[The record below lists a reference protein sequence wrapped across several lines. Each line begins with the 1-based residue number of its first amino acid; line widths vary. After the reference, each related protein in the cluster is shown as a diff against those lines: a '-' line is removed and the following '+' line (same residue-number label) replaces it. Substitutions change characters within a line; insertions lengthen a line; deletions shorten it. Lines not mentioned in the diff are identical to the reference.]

1 MERVRVPV
9 PDLVIAVMQGRT
21 DIGEQG
27 GNPRLALDQR
37 PHADVLAVEVQK
49 IEQEEHER
57 RPRAG
62 VRLRRDR

>member
-1 MERVRVPV
+1 MERVRV

-37 PHADVLAVEVQK
+37 PHAEVLAVEVQK
-49 IEQEEHER
+49 IEQEEHQR
-57 RPRAG
+57 GGIDAVGRH
-62 VRLRRDR
+62 LDHL